1 MSPGS
6 LLMIGTFALVF
17 LAWIFWPE
25 KGLLSL
31 LTKMRMSTLKVQ
43 LEDALKF
50 LFDCEYKNVPCG
62 LHTVAGNLHISS
74 NKAAAILDR
83 LQEMGL
89 IEPKNET
96 YQLTDA
102 GKSYAL
108 RIIRVH
114 RIWEKYLAD
123 ETSMDHKEWHN
134 AADLKEHQLSLEAAE
149 KIAGQIGNPVF
160 DPHGDPI
167 PTASGDLPLH
177 LGVNLSA
184 LKEGDAG
191 RISHIEDEPGYIYEQ
206 LMALGLYPGMQVYIM
221 DVSAG
226 KITFAAQ
233 GEEIV
238 LTPLFA
244 SAITVEKLQET
255 VHVNNK
261 YELLSSLEIGEKAE
275 VIGISPNC
283 RGQQRR
289 RLLDLGIVPGTIVT
303 AEIKSAS
310 GDPVGYRIMGATIGI
325 RKKQAGFIFINK
337 KIVQNEQPA

>member
-6 LLMIGTFALVF
+6 LLLTGVVVVVF

-31 LTKMRMSTLKVQ
+31 LIKMRMNTLKVQ

-50 LFDCEYKNVPCG
+50 LFDCEYKNVSCD
-62 LHTVAGNLHISS
+62 LHAIAGNLHISS
-74 NKAAAILDR
+74 NKAVAILER
-83 LQEMGL
+83 LEEMGL
-89 IEPKNET
+89 IEPQKNT

-114 RIWEKYLAD
+114 RIWERYLAD
-123 ETSMDHKEWHN
+123 ETSMDHKHWHSD
-134 AADLKEHQLSLEAAE
+134 ADLKEHQLTAEAAE
-149 KIAGQIGNPVF
+149 KIAGQIGNPAF

-167 PTASGDLPLH
+167 PSATGDLPNNI
-177 LGVNLSA
+177 GVNLSA
-184 LKEGDAG
+184 LKEGDTG
-191 RISHIEDEPGYIYEQ
+191 RIIHIEDEPGYIYEQ
-206 LMALGLYPGMQVYIM
+206 LMALGLYPGMQVYVM
-221 DVSAG
+221 DVSDG
-226 KITFAAQ
+226 KITFAAH

-244 SAITVEKLQET
+244 SAITVEQLQVT
-255 VHVNNK
+255 VVLNNK

-275 VIGISPNC
+275 IIGISPNC

-325 RKKQAGFIFINK
+325 RKKQAGYIFINK
-337 KIVQNEQPA
+337 KLIQE